1 MFRSPGLTTEAG
13 LAGKQSFYPQI
24 YPIISP
30 KPAPRIWVGL
40 ALLGRVS
47 ASVSFSEYL
56 YRRLRAESKRFTS
69 LLWQTG
75 KVITGRAMSRNIA
88 VSDRHEAASDK
99 SFRPEE

>member
-1 MFRSPGLTTEAG
+1 M
-13 LAGKQSFYPQI
+13 
-24 YPIISP
+24 
-30 KPAPRIWVGL
+30 WVGL

-56 YRRLRAESKRFTS
+56 YRRLLAESKRFTS

-75 KVITGRAMSRNIA
+75 KVITGRAISRNIA